1 MNANLKGLLE
11 SIVEMD
17 GKNDLWK
24 ETTVAAK
31 VILEGGYEG
40 HSEDIEALE
49 DMNITTGFDLEKA
62 LSTGDWY
69 WKDVLKK

>member
-1 MNANLKGLLE
+1 MKANLRTLLE
-11 SIVEMD
+11 TIVDMND
-17 GKNDLWK
+17 NNDLMS

-40 HSEDIEALE
+40 HSEDVEALE
-49 DMNITTGFDLEKA
+49 DMHIETGFDLEKA

-69 WKDVLKK
+69 WNNI

>member
-1 MNANLKGLLE
+1 MNAKLNSLLKQIELTGTN
-11 SIVEMD
+11 
-17 GKNDLWK
+17 NDLMQ
-24 ETTVAAK
+24 ETIEAVT
-31 VILEGGYEG
+31 LLLDGGYFG
-40 HSEDIEALE
+40 HQEDIEALE

>member
-1 MNANLKGLLE
+1 MNAKLRTLLE
-11 SIVEMD
+11 TIVKMND
-17 GKNDLWK
+17 NNDLMA
-24 ETTVAAK
+24 ETTTAAK

-49 DMNITTGFDLEKA
+49 DMNIETGFDLEKA